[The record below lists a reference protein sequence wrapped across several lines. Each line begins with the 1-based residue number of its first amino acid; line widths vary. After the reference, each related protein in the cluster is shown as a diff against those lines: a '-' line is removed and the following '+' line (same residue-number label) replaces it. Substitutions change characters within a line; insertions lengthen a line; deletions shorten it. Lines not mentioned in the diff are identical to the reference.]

1 MKVRCP
7 TCGHEAL
14 YAPENP
20 YRPFCSE
27 RCRLIDLGAW
37 SNDEYVIEGEPGSAD
52 LLSPED
58 LQSASEERARLD
70 AKALRADASPKR
82 RTTRR

>member
-7 TCGHEAL
+7 TCGREIE
-14 YAPENP
+14 YSTENP

-37 SNDEYVIEGEPGSAD
+37 ANDEYRIEGDPGSAGT
-52 LLSPED
+52 LSPED
-58 LQSASEERARLD
+58 FAAAAEQRALLE
-70 AKALRADASPKR
+70 ARAGKKR
-82 RTTRR
+82 